1 MNKTLLGI
9 GKALCYFLV
18 FFISQ
23 SVATTVAV
31 FFFFIFKLP
40 SLDSASSNTADLI
53 NEILAEVSAHTTL
66 ILLISG
72 LLTLA
77 VYVIFFAVRK
87 KNFFAKCGYNKIN
100 VLSLIPVAV
109 AGVAFNFFVSGL
121 ISLIPENSPL
131 MSEYVTSSAPLL
143 SGNPILSFFVIAL
156 LTPVVEET
164 VFRGLIYTR
173 LAHGMP
179 TALALILQGLL
190 FGIMHGTLLWAAY
203 GFVLGIVL
211 GLLLLH
217 FRTLLAPIV
226 FHIFFN
232 AVNFLPINIED
243 PTAKTSLIIIAVSA
257 AVIVLLIPLTLKFC
271 KRSPVQELVPDD
283 PAL

>member
-1 MNKTLLGI
+1 MNNTLLGI

-23 SVATTVAV
+23 SVASAAAV
-31 FFFFIFKLP
+31 FLLFVLKFPSFETGNTFTLFIEL
-40 SLDSASSNTADLI
+40 L
-53 NEILAEVSAHTTL
+53 NEISAHTTL

-100 VLSLIPVAV
+100 VLSLIPAAV

-131 MSEYVTSSAPLL
+131 MSDYLSSSAPLL
-143 SGNPILSFFVIAL
+143 SGNPLLSFFVIAL

-173 LAHGMP
+173 LSRGMP
-179 TALALILQGLL
+179 TALALILQGAL
-190 FGIMHGTLLWAAY
+190 FGIMHGSPLWAAY
-203 GFVLGIVL
+203 GFVLGVIL
-211 GLLLLH
+211 GLFFLY

-226 FHIFFN
+226 FHVFFN
-232 AVNFLPINIED
+232 AVNFLPLNIEV
-243 PTAKTSLIIIAVSA
+243 TAKTSLIFILSSA
-257 AVIVLLIPLTLKFC
+257 AVIVLLIPLTLKVC
-271 KRSPVQELVPDD
+271 KKSPASELVPDD
-283 PAL
+283 SSL